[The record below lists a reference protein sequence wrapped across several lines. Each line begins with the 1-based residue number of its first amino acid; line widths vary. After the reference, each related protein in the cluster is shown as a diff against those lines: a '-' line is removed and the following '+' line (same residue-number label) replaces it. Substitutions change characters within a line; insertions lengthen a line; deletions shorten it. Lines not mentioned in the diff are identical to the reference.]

1 MFPSKVLVPTANTQ
15 ATDVL
20 WCWAKLV
27 LEGVGSREELAELER
42 IVAQRR
48 AESEQAVVDEFEP
61 FEE

>member
-1 MFPSKVLVPTANTQ
+1 MCRQRFTAKVI
-15 ATDVL
+15 
-20 WCWAKLV
+20 
-27 LEGVGSREELAELER
+27 EGVGSREELAELER